1 MQVNSEYI
9 PVTKKSS
16 RFWWILYALISI
28 SIIGTLTTFALAGF
42 NKEVAQEFKQTF
54 GKDLPLSASNR
65 TEVKPDVLSALAPFE
80 EDVALDRA
88 VANALEFEMIYAEA
102 LPDQDIRQA
111 RILEVSELT
120 RFNIEQTADDMRA
133 LDDIRGVAVR
143 AGVISPFN

>member
-88 VANALEFEMIYAEA
+88 VREGVRLVLKNYHLSNSRIASI
-102 LPDQDIRQA
+102 A
-111 RILEVSELT
+111 RC
-120 RFNIEQTADDMRA
+120 QQ
-133 LDDIRGVAVR
+133 
-143 AGVISPFN
+143 

>member
-143 AGVISPFN
+143 AGVIS